1 MADNEQREDKIDY
14 NVKEIL
20 DNVDK
25 GRKVSP
31 EDKKKQEQIA
41 NAALAFNETIDS
53 VDISDENFKVI
64 FTDGEQQLL
73 YDNGEFFIVSTTDFN
88 KKREKKKRSE
98 ARDLYVEYFIKYQLN
113 PILKQK
119 QMDGMVKTITGRDSV
134 QKEQNNLKDKLKANS
149 VQDKLKDEIQSQKE
163 VSKTK
168 SDDRVR

>member
-1 MADNEQREDKIDY
+1 MADNVQRENKIDY

-41 NAALAFNETIDS
+41 KAALAFNEAIDS

-119 QMDGMVKTITGRDSV
+119 QMDGMIKTINGRDTV
-134 QKEQNNLKDKLKANS
+134 QKEQNNLKDNLKANS
-149 VQDKLKDEIQSQKE
+149 VQDKSKDEIQPQRE